1 MTDPNLAAIVVAAI
15 GSLGGG
21 GGVMMWLLHRWETR
35 HASVSQQQLE
45 TALGPL
51 RDGVKV
57 LLRCN
62 LERAETDMVMAGG
75 VCSIAKKQQAE
86 AVYDAYHRLGGN
98 GVGTQ
103 MIDDIRNARIA
114 RTDQG

>member
-1 MTDPNLAAIVVAAI
+1 MDASTSAIIVALI
-15 GSLGGG
+15 GSFGGG

-103 MIDDIRNARIA
+103 MIDDIRAAHIA
-114 RTDQG
+114 KSMTD